1 MKEKWVFT
9 LFRQNVSLAA
19 FTTLKIGGDAKYFWE
34 PDAVQLPEVLKYCS
48 QNKTPVYYLG
58 RGSNVLI
65 DDAGLPGLLIC
76 TRKALLN
83 ITHRKNLII
92 AEGGAPMPY
101 LAKYAARLGISG
113 YEFLVG
119 IPGTVGAGVATNAG
133 LSAGFQREIKDVLHS
148 VDVVTQEGNLKSF
161 TAEELS
167 LRYRGSC
174 ILDNNY
180 FVIRAYFIITQKAN
194 PADIRQQMALHL
206 SDRHRKQPVSKFTAG
221 STFKK
226 PSVGRPAGW
235 YIDQAGLKG
244 HRIGGAVISK
254 KHANWIENDGTATA
268 RDVKQLVS
276 YVQEVVFEKFSI
288 WLERE
293 IIYLP

>member
-148 VDVVTQEGNLKSF
+148 VDVVTQDGHLQTFNK
-161 TAEELS
+161 EELNF
-167 LRYRGSC
+167 RYRGSC
-174 ILDNNY
+174 ILDNNF
-180 FVIRAYFIITQKAN
+180 FVLRAYFILGQQASSAKIY
-194 PADIRQQMALHL
+194 QQMAWLL
-206 SDRHRKQPVSKFTAG
+206 SERHRKQPLSKATAG
-221 STFKK
+221 STFKN
-226 PSVGRPAGW
+226 PYGGRSAGW

-244 HRIGGAVISK
+244 YRIGGAVVSL
-254 KHANWIENDGTATA
+254 KHANWIENNGTATA
-268 RDVKQLVS
+268 PDVKQLVKYIRQKVYS
-276 YVQEVVFEKFSI
+276 KFSVS
-288 WLERE
+288 LKRE
-293 IIYLP
+293 ILYLP